1 MGNPK
6 MGLFST
12 MPTLLKPCKQCT
24 LHCAQYWIVPT
35 LVKQVHCT
43 PLHNALDCTIFTLYY
58 HCSDTINTSTAYRT
72 GQYCIELVCI
82 AFAATAHCP
91 APRDGLCLSGKVTP
105 DNGETTGAKPTLR
118 EKKKKI
124 GTAMKKRSLVHFKS
138 RLPLSDKRWGV
149 VSAVASW

>member
-1 MGNPK
+1 MNWIL
-6 MGLFST
+6 LF
-12 MPTLLKPCKQCT
+12 
-24 LHCAQYWIVPT
+24 LHF
-35 LVKQVHCT
+35 
-43 PLHNALDCTIFTLYY
+43 TITA
-58 HCSDTINTSTAYRT
+58 SDTINTSTAYRT
-72 GQYCIELVCI
+72 GQYCIGLLCI

-138 RLPLSDKRWGV
+138 RLPVSDKRGGGQCSGELV
-149 VSAVASW
+149 MDETGARFENR